1 MALLSCTWTGY
12 HDLVRR
18 VMRPWKWWRCLS
30 LAALLL
36 LVRFPRKAEAWAMLV
51 VLVFNPPWPAQ
62 ASQRRM
68 QPMAISDDPV
78 IIVLSVGAVPLFEV
92 THTAACTEKAD
103 TFVWKQLQER
113 YLKPLSLDCNGC

>member
-1 MALLSCTWTGY
+1 MLPLDTGDVQVW
-12 HDLVRR
+12 HV
-18 VMRPWKWWRCLS
+18 
-30 LAALLL
+30 LLL
-36 LVRFPRKAEAWAMLV
+36 LVCFPWKAEAWAMLIA
-51 VLVFNPPWPAQ
+51 LVFNPLLVGDVCVE

-68 QPMAISDDPV
+68 QSITMSDDPV
-78 IIVLSVGAVPLFEV
+78 VVVLSVGAVPLFEV